1 MVARNKEKIVTIF
14 LVAILSV
21 LLIFLILTNFNFLKI
36 EDLKLSRDL
45 SPIQFITIVT
55 LLSLADSVNPC
66 VISLLTV
73 MIATLASMSVS
84 RKDIIIRAI
93 VFTLVVFVTYFSL
106 GLLIYFGYSFF
117 YSISV
122 ASNFFHYLK
131 IFLVSVLLIAGFIN
145 IRDAILDKKSI
156 FSVPE
161 FTKGAIKKLLTY
173 TSLLATVLLAATVTL
188 VELPCTGLFYLGLIS
203 FLHSVQQNFFS
214 TLLILFYYNVLF
226 ILPEILIILLLVR
239 GLEPKVIREKI
250 YKKHRRLMRF
260 LVGLSL
266 IGLAAVIWF
275 FLRVG

>member
-14 LVAILSV
+14 LVAILSA
-21 LLIFLILTNFNFLKI
+21 LLIFLILTNLNFLKI
-36 EDLKLSRDL
+36 EDLELSRDL

-122 ASNFFHYLK
+122 ASNVFHYLK

-145 IRDAILDKKSI
+145 IRDAILGKKSI

-173 TSLLATVLLAATVTL
+173 TSLLATILLAATVTL